1 MTLNFFFSCFTSHM
15 PGLRVWDTT
24 IPGLCG
30 GWEGSPDLCARW
42 AGTLRTE
49 LYPQPQG
56 VLLMHLKKKKIPL
69 QELTSKSKDSI
80 FSWLQSQMIYLR
92 NQSHEGKITFF
103 EQCHL
108 ETVQKCHF
116 PGATARLHY
125 HSAPWPAS
133 TGKLQSV
140 EHAANIWKVLWL

>member
-24 IPGLCG
+24 MPGLCR
-30 GWEGSPDLCARW
+30 GWEWSPRSLCMLGRHSPDRAIPPAPGCTFDASL
-42 AGTLRTE
+42 
-49 LYPQPQG
+49 
-56 VLLMHLKKKKIPL
+56 KKKIPL

-92 NQSHEGKITFF
+92 NQSHKGKITFF

-140 EHAANIWKVLWL
+140 EHAANILKVLWL